1 MTTRILQAGFITLA
15 CIGTGCLAKAQQSK
29 KPNILFIFPDQ
40 YRVQSLGFLNED
52 PVKTPNLDRL
62 ASEGMYCENAVS
74 CMPLSSPYRGM
85 LMTGKYPHNNHIRTN
100 CNTYANQFGTY
111 LREDE
116 TCISDVLKAGGYYC
130 GYIGKW
136 HLDAPEGPVASKWQ
150 NAVWDTYTPKGAKR
164 HGFEYFGVH
173 MVAITVT

>member
-74 CMPLSSPYRGM
+74 CMPLSSPYRGILITITSAQTATPM
-85 LMTGKYPHNNHIRTN
+85 PINSALIFVKMKLAYP
-100 CNTYANQFGTY
+100 TY
-111 LREDE
+111 
-116 TCISDVLKAGGYYC
+116 
-130 GYIGKW
+130 
-136 HLDAPEGPVASKWQ
+136 
-150 NAVWDTYTPKGAKR
+150 
-164 HGFEYFGVH
+164 
-173 MVAITVT
+173 